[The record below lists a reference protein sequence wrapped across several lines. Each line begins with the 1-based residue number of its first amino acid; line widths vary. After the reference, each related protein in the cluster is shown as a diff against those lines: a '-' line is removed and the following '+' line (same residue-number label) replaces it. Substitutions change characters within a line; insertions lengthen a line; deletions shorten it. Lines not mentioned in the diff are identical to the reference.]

1 MPNYSYNSTS
11 GTYGAYFYNYEK
23 REWVPATVHPP
34 GMPTEAEEAMR
45 KAREE
50 DRKKAQKEHH
60 FPSADL
66 SPAQVQAE
74 SEYIEVE
81 YNTLQGE
88 LSIVPT
94 DNSLK
99 IKVGD
104 TIKLKGVGK
113 YLSGLY
119 FVSEIKRTIGSD
131 GYNQTL
137 TVIKTGFG
145 DSLKKPSQTD
155 TTTRSEEVPKTS
167 GDFKVGDKVKI
178 VGDDAVYSNAS
189 DGVKV
194 PDWVKEQILTID
206 ALSDDGT
213 RARLNPIWSWTYTKF
228 LQKV

>member
-1 MPNYSYNSTS
+1 MPNDSYNSTNE
-11 GTYGAYFYNYEK
+11 TAGAYVYDYEK
-23 REWVPATVHPP
+23 REWVPAPSHTPS
-34 GMPTEAEEAMR
+34 MPSES
-45 KAREE
+45 EE
-50 DRKKAQKEHH
+50 DMVEVQEENSV
-60 FPSADL
+60 PSADP
-66 SPAQVQAE
+66 SPAQTQAE

-99 IKVGD
+99 MKVGD

-145 DSLKKPSQTD
+145 DSLKKSSQTD
-155 TTTRSEEVPKTS
+155 TTTRSDEVSKTS

>member
-1 MPNYSYNSTS
+1 MPNDSYNSTS
-11 GTYGAYFYNYEK
+11 EAAGAYIYDYEK
-23 REWVPATVHPP
+23 REWVPAPSHIP
-34 GMPTEAEEAMR
+34 GMPSEAEEDMKEAQ
-45 KAREE
+45 EE
-50 DRKKAQKEHH
+50 NDV
-60 FPSADL
+60 PSAVGADP
-66 SPAQVQAE
+66 STAQTQAE
-74 SEYIEVE
+74 SEYIETE

-131 GYNQTL
+131 GYTQTL

-155 TTTRSEEVPKTS
+155 TTTRSEEVSKTS
-167 GDFKVGDKVKI
+167 GNFKVGDKVKI

-206 ALSDDGT
+206 ALSSDGT